1 MNVLPYFRVDLKRYY
16 VRFISQSEQ
25 RDCVRIQGGSKIFT
39 IVRAHHTLR
48 TAPNS
53 PAVLGSYSRVITRL
67 SLLIVRP
74 PLSTVYTKPKPFTAK
89 CRTSNVRGQ
98 RRRERRDLSFPIVER
113 GNSIDEIASNAIQ
126 AVSTP
131 NKYGKNN
138 GTRAFN
144 SLSVKII
151 TEQNA
156 VFL

>member
-48 TAPNS
+48 AAPNS

-89 CRTSNVRGQ
+89 CRTSNLEDKGV
-98 RRRERRDLSFPIVER
+98 
-113 GNSIDEIASNAIQ
+113 GNVVICRFQ
-126 AVSTP
+126 L
-131 NKYGKNN
+131 
-138 GTRAFN
+138 
-144 SLSVKII
+144 LSVKIRSMKSRQTPFKPCPRKTNTGKTMERERLI
-151 TEQNA
+151 
-156 VFL
+156 L